1 MAEPRRTSKTRL
13 GLAICIVLVTIL
25 AVSNV
30 WLYATVDGLQR
41 QASTLK
47 THNNELEDQ
56 INDLQ
61 SYVDTVNTTRIDS
74 KPTLLWKYK
83 TGDHVQRTSIS
94 NSFGQVGNIRI
105 VAGSDDQKVYVF
117 DAWGLLWQRQL
128 EGKVWGASAS
138 PNGEYIAADT
148 EGGSLYFF
156 DEEGNLLWQDKVAND
171 AYEAGVSYD
180 GEYAVFGSLDWEN
193 LTYSAYLFNKT
204 GSLLW
209 MRKALDACGVAIS
222 DDGKSIAVGA
232 DQEFVFLYNRDGEQ
246 VWKYEAGGAVTGV
259 SMSGDANLIVAV
271 SNDGCVYALDRNG
284 TLIWKYDTGVSGWEV
299 SVSRDGQ
306 YVASSSENLVCF
318 FDKSGNLIWQHAMP
332 EETEGV
338 GLSEHGEFLV
348 LGSYDGYVYLF
359 RAL

>member
-1 MAEPRRTSKTRL
+1 MAEPRRTSKTRS

-61 SYVDTVNTTRIDS
+61 SHVDTVNTTRIDS

-105 VAGSDDQKVYVF
+105 VAGSDDKNVYVF

-156 DEEGNLLWQDKVAND
+156 DKEGNLLWQDKVAND